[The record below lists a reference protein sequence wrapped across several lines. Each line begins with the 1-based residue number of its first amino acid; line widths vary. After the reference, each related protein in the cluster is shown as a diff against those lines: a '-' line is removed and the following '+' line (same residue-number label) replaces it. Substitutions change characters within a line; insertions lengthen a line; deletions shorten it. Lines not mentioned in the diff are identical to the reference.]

1 MINSCF
7 VAINIVSSEL
17 ENVNILL
24 NDNNGFPI
32 IFYWNGIDDIF
43 DKISKDEKFLNIINN
58 YVFNYDTYD
67 KTFLKLSFINTGNEN
82 IYNQKEVSIQELYS
96 LENLNKDFMYMYLQ
110 NIVTDL
116 YEKFFK
122 EKYIISDIED
132 LTSKDII
139 KDIFYKIENNDKR
152 EIVQSTIINYIR
164 NKLNENTKLTKEN
177 KEYLINSLEDIIRES

>member
-17 ENVNILL
+17 ENVNVLL

-67 KTFLKLSFINTGNEN
+67 KTFLKLSFINTDNEN

-152 EIVQSTIINYIR
+152 EILQSTIINYIR

-177 KEYLINSLEDIIRES
+177 KEYLINILEDIIRES

>member
-17 ENVNILL
+17 ENVNVLL

-152 EIVQSTIINYIR
+152 EILQSTIINYIR

>member
-17 ENVNILL
+17 ENVNVLL

-96 LENLNKDFMYMYLQ
+96 LENLNKDFMFMYLQ

-152 EIVQSTIINYIR
+152 EILQSTIINYIR

>member
-17 ENVNILL
+17 ENVNVLL

-96 LENLNKDFMYMYLQ
+96 LENLNKDFMFMYLQ

-122 EKYIISDIED
+122 EKYIISNIED

-152 EIVQSTIINYIR
+152 EILQSTIINYIR

>member
-122 EKYIISDIED
+122 EKYIISNIED

-152 EIVQSTIINYIR
+152 EILQSTIINYIR

>member
-17 ENVNILL
+17 ENVNVLL

-67 KTFLKLSFINTGNEN
+67 KTFLKLAFINTENEN

-96 LENLNKDFMYMYLQ
+96 LESLNKDFMFMYLQ

-139 KDIFYKIENNDKR
+139 KDIIHKIENNDKR
-152 EIVQSTIINYIR
+152 EILQSTIINYIR

>member
-17 ENVNILL
+17 ENVNVLL

-67 KTFLKLSFINTGNEN
+67 KTFLKLSFINTSNEN

-152 EIVQSTIINYIR
+152 EILQSTIINYIR